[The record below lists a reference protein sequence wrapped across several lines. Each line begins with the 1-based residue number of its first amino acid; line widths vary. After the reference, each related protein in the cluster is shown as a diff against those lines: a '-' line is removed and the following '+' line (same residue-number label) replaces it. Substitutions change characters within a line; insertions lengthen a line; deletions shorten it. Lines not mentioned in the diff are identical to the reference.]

1 MLWMLKL
8 LLLFRLLL
16 LLEVLRGR
24 RLRRAGRG

>member
-1 MLWMLKL
+1 MLKL
-8 LLLFRLLL
+8 LLLFRLLLL